1 MKKLITIILALAM
14 LLPAVAMADLPD
26 VTSLSDQEL
35 KDLIEVCSAEL
46 ASRDT
51 AKAEESLLFDHDGVK
66 LYQTGEAY
74 VYDEEYLYVPVT
86 IHSEKDFE
94 LSLGMENVKINGWET
109 YSSGVFVIAGAK
121 KKDKLSFRI
130 ADADI
135 SEISQIES
143 LEFSWVIFN
152 NETWEFPYRGEVEE
166 HRFW

>member
-1 MKKLITIILALAM
+1 MKKLITIILAMAM
-14 LLPAVAMADLPD
+14 LLPVVALADLPD
-26 VTSLSDQEL
+26 ITSLSDQEL

-51 AKAEESLLFDHDGVK
+51 AKAEETLLFDQDGVK
-66 LYQTGEAY
+66 LFQTGEAY
-74 VYDEEYLYVPVT
+74 VYDEYMYIPVA

-94 LSLGMENVKINGWET
+94 LSLGMENVKLNGWDV
-109 YSSGVFVIAGAK
+109 YSSGVFVSANAK
-121 KKDKLSFRI
+121 KKGELSFKI
-130 ADADI
+130 ADADV

>member
-1 MKKLITIILALAM
+1 MKKLITIILAMAM
-14 LLPAVAMADLPD
+14 LLPAVALADLPD

-51 AKAEESLLFDHDGVK
+51 AKEEETLLFDQDGVK

-74 VYDEEYLYVPVT
+74 VYDEYLYVPVA

-109 YSSGVFVIAGAK
+109 YSNGVFVIAGAK
-121 KKDKLSFRI
+121 KKDKLTFKI

-143 LEFSWVIFN
+143 LEFSWVVFN
-152 NETWEFPYRGEVEE
+152 NETWEFLYRGEIEE

>member
-1 MKKLITIILALAM
+1 MHGKFSSGTSDILWKR
-14 LLPAVAMADLPD
+14 V
-26 VTSLSDQEL
+26 E
-35 KDLIEVCSAEL
+35 SA
-46 ASRDT
+46 R
-51 AKAEESLLFDHDGVK
+51 
-66 LYQTGEAY
+66 Q
-74 VYDEEYLYVPVT
+74 
-86 IHSEKDFE
+86 
-94 LSLGMENVKINGWET
+94 NGWET

-121 KKDKLSFRI
+121 KKGELIFKI